1 MTSTNKRVYVSPTIF
16 YAFIDRVNPKHNQ
29 ASAYFRYF
37 AQNNYALFVN
47 ILDVTEVYND
57 LCKRMSPS
65 VGKEFLRIL
74 FLSDIN
80 IIYPEETDIKL
91 ALKTMLNYG
100 NDQLKYPEA
109 LRATVA
115 QKRGIQSVA
124 TFEFL
129 HSLFGIDNFFLP
141 I

>member
-1 MTSTNKRVYVSPTIF
+1 MSTTSKRVYISPSVF
-16 YAFIDRVNPKHNQ
+16 YAFIDRAHIKHEQ

-37 AQNNYALFVN
+37 AQNNYALFASIVD
-47 ILDVTEVYND
+47 ITEVYSD

-65 VGKEFLRIL
+65 VGKDFLRSL

-80 IIYPEETDIKL
+80 ILYPEESEVKL
-91 ALKTMLNYG
+91 ALKTQLNYG
-100 NDQLKYPEA
+100 NEQLKYPEA

-129 HSLFGIDNFFLP
+129 HSLFGIENFFLP